1 VTPGYLRALGMR
13 LRDGRDFNWQD
24 TPTSERVIIINQAA
38 AQRDWP
44 NENPIGHLA
53 QGIGDGDTRVIG
65 VISDVRQR
73 SVEESAGPE
82 VYVPATQAE
91 PDGEN
96 LVVRTTLPTGALASS
111 VLRKLREL
119 NPGQPAVE
127 FRLLQQFVNRAV
139 SPRRFFVSLV
149 ACFAGLGLLLASLGI
164 YGVVSYS
171 VTRRTQELGIR
182 MALGATARQ
191 VECGVIW
198 ATLRLALIGIGL
210 GTTASVAFSRV
221 ISSLLFG
228 TEPTDVVVFGAMIF
242 LLSAVAFLAGYLP
255 ARRVS
260 RIDPIIG
267 LRAD

>member
-1 VTPGYLRALGMR
+1 
-13 LRDGRDFNWQD
+13 
-24 TPTSERVIIINQAA
+24 
-38 AQRDWP
+38 
-44 NENPIGHLA
+44 
-53 QGIGDGDTRVIG
+53 

-96 LVVRTTLPTGALASS
+96 LVVRATRPPGALASS

-119 NPGQPAVE
+119 NPRQPAVE
-127 FRLLQQFVNRAV
+127 FRPLQQLVERSV

-149 ACFAGLGLLLASLGI
+149 ACFAGLGLVLASLGI
-164 YGVVSYS
+164 YAVVSYS
-171 VTRRTQELGIR
+171 VTCRTQELSIR

-191 VECGVIW
+191 VEFGVIW
-198 ATLRLALIGIGL
+198 TTLRLAFIGIGL
-210 GTTASVAFSRV
+210 GTIASVASSRV

-228 TEPTDVVVFGAMIF
+228 TEPTDMVVFGAMIF

-255 ARRVS
+255 ARRIS
-260 RIDPIIG
+260 QIDPIVG